1 LQNDNDE
8 PSEALRNNVK
18 VISACLSFPDL
29 IIATADQVISHH
41 VLSNTNLKLLAK
53 KYSMKLGSQP
63 FFKHNFVY
71 ITKSSLTI
79 PSSQNTNFT
88 M

>member
-63 FFKHNFVY
+63 LKVEFLRV
-71 ITKSSLTI
+71 KSQKMTI
-79 PSSQNTNFT
+79 VAFQT
-88 M
+88 